1 MRRSRRQTDNRIKR
15 IKMAKKSI
23 INRILQ
29 NTRKPE
35 GFFGRMIL
43 RGMNWGH
50 ARMARW
56 GMSHID
62 FLPRWHILDIG
73 CGGGANMAE
82 MLRRSPQGM
91 VYGIDFSPE
100 SVAFA
105 RRKNAGELGRRCFV
119 TEGTAD
125 SLPFGEETFDL
136 VTAFETVYFWEDLPR
151 AFAEAARVLK
161 SGGMVLVCNEV
172 CDPDDTTWT
181 DRIEGMRIYS
191 AETIAKRLTEA
202 GFRDAAIFRHK
213 GEAVCVTARKA

>member
-1 MRRSRRQTDNRIKR
+1 MNNNKKTA
-15 IKMAKKSI
+15 KMNKKSF

-43 RGMNWGH
+43 CGMNCGH
-50 ARMARW
+50 APIARW
-56 GMSHID
+56 GMSHIC
-62 FLPRWHILDIG
+62 FLSEWHILDIG
-73 CGGGANMAE
+73 CGGGANIAE
-82 MLRRSPQGM
+82 MLRRAPQGM

-105 RRKNAGELGRRCFV
+105 RRKNACTLGRRCFI

-125 SLPFGEETFDL
+125 SLPFDNGTFDL
-136 VTAFETVYFWEDLPR
+136 VTAFETVYFWESLPR

-161 SGGMVLVCNEV
+161 SGGMILVCNEV
-172 CDPDDTTWT
+172 CDPDNTTWT

-191 AETIAKRLTEA
+191 AETIANLLAEA
-202 GFRDAAIFRHK
+202 GFRDTAIFRHK
-213 GEAVCVTARKA
+213 GQAVCITARKE